1 MRWTALIVVTMMMLA
16 WDAPAAE
23 QEIERL
29 RDAVADVE
37 RTFAKTMADR
47 DSEAFASFLADEAVF
62 LSGDSELRRK
72 AAVAAHWTERFF
84 ATPEAPFSWA
94 PETVTVLDSGG
105 LALSTGP
112 VWDGEGNR
120 VATFTSIWRQEASGV
135 WRIVFDKGNRYCE

>member
-1 MRWTALIVVTMMMLA
+1 MRGSALIVATMLLLA

-29 RDAVADVE
+29 REAVAKVE
-37 RTFAKTMADR
+37 RAFAKTMADR

-62 LSGDSELRRK
+62 LSADTERRGK

-84 ATPEAPFSWA
+84 ATAEAPFSWA

-120 VATFTSIWRQEASGV
+120 IATFTSIWRREAPGV